1 MEHSYY
7 KDKLSAYFDNS
18 LEVQEMEL
26 LRRHLEGCAECRELL
41 EKLSSLSKKIKE
53 LSGLDENEYFDSLA
67 AKIDGK
73 IADSGKKVVELPR
86 KESRRFGFDWKVG
99 AVAASFMLIAT
110 VTYYQWQDHESILD
124 DIIEQSAKSAQPVE
138 VLKDSV
144 VEPEAQSEQA
154 AAVAEKADD
163 KAVAARLN
171 EIEKDMPEAVAES
184 KAKAAP
190 KKIVDAREFQ
200 GILKFE
206 SSSQS
211 IIKSAPV
218 LKQEQVAEGESLGEI
233 AEVIFVDTID
243 EESDGAEGFR
253 LINLPV
259 SRLAAQTE
267 REEFLAPSIQYW
279 RDKRDSILQV
289 EAEAYKAIS
298 GNMLKSVVVADSF
311 ESGFSFNDSALTLA
325 WYNIGL
331 LTVDSAE
338 KKEAI
343 EFIERQSMRNR
354 ADSALIR
361 EYLEKLKN

>member
-110 VTYYQWQDHESILD
+110 VTYYQWQGHESILD
-124 DIIEQSAKSAQPVE
+124 EIIEQSAKPAQPVE

-154 AAVAEKADD
+154 AAEKADD
-163 KAVAARLN
+163 KAVADQLN
-171 EIEKDMPEAVAES
+171 QIQKESPAAVTES
-184 KAKAAP
+184 KTKAVP
-190 KKIVDAREFQ
+190 KKIVDAKELQ

-206 SSSQS
+206 TSGQS
-211 IIKSAPV
+211 IVKPAAV

>member
-73 IADSGKKVVELPR
+73 IADSGKKVVELPH
-86 KESRRFGFDWKVG
+86 KKSRRFGFDWKIG

-124 DIIEQSAKSAQPVE
+124 EIIEQSAEPAQPVD
-138 VLKDSV
+138 LLLDSV
-144 VEPEAQSEQA
+144 VEPEAQPEQVA
-154 AAVAEKADD
+154 AAAEKAAD
-163 KAVAARLN
+163 KAVTARLN
-171 EIEKDMPEAVAES
+171 EIEKDVPATVAES

-190 KKIVDAREFQ
+190 KKIVDAKELQ

-206 SSSQS
+206 TSGQS
-211 IIKSAPV
+211 IVKPAPV
-218 LKQEQVAEGESLGEI
+218 LKQAQEKESESLGEI
-233 AEVIFVDTID
+233 AEVIFADTID
-243 EESDGAEGFR
+243 EESDSAEEFR

-259 SRLAAQTE
+259 TRLAAQEE
-267 REEFLAPSIQYW
+267 REEVLAPSIKYW
-279 RDKRDSILQV
+279 RDKRDSILQADTEV
-289 EAEAYKAIS
+289 YKTVS
-298 GNMLKSVVVADSF
+298 REMFKSALVADSVK
-311 ESGFSFNDSALTLA
+311 SGYKSKDSVLALS

-331 LTVDSAE
+331 LTVDSTE

-343 EFIERQSMRNR
+343 AFLETHSKRNR

-361 EYLEKLKN
+361 EYLEKLKD